1 MDIRKTF
8 FTVRI
13 VKHLNR
19 LPRDIVDASL
29 FKVRLERGL
38 SNVVSW
44 KVP

>member
-8 FTVRI
+8 FTVRM

-29 FKVRLERGL
+29 LKVRLERSL
-38 SNVVSW
+38 SNVV
-44 KVP
+44 